1 MAQGASLLLAMGLW
15 LAVSS
20 VWAGSFQVSP
30 TLTLPGTS
38 AQCPTT
44 GIQIG
49 AGYRRD
55 GFSRRNFTV
64 QVTAPA
70 TLIDANTGNGLPI
83 TDIVVTTAD
92 AGRSPEWP
100 PAAIARSGS
109 KVRSK
114 HPTMAP
120 GLSMARLATAAASA
134 G

>member
-1 MAQGASLLLAMGLW
+1 M
-15 LAVSS
+15 
-20 VWAGSFQVSP
+20 
-30 TLTLPGTS
+30 TLTLAGTS

-92 AGRSPEWP
+92 AGRSTEWP
-100 PAAIARSGS
+100 ASFTLSAGSQELVRESASQLTRACLSFSYKNDVVRAAGTYRGS
-109 KVRSK
+109 I
-114 HPTMAP
+114 TFT
-120 GLSMARLATAAASA
+120 ATAVP
-134 G
+134 